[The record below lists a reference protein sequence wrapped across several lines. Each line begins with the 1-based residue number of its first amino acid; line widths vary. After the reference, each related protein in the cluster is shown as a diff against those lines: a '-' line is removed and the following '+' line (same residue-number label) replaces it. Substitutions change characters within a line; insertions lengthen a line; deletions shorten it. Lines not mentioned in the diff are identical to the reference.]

1 MALRSYCTAMTTN
14 NKTMSAKNDFR
25 FSRYFVFQ
33 MRVGFERTRKSWIVV
48 TGELS
53 FIHLL
58 WFASRADSYSTVW
71 LSCTLIKIYNYF

>member
-1 MALRSYCTAMTTN
+1 MATN

-33 MRVGFERTRKSWIVV
+33 MRLGFEGTRKSGVVV

-53 FIHLL
+53 FIHLV
-58 WFASRADSYSTVW
+58 WFTSRAD
-71 LSCTLIKIYNYF
+71 L

>member
-1 MALRSYCTAMTTN
+1 MGSMALRSYCAAMATN

-33 MRVGFERTRKSWIVV
+33 MRLGFEGTRKSGVVV

-53 FIHLL
+53 FIHLV
-58 WFASRADSYSTVW
+58 WFTSRAD
-71 LSCTLIKIYNYF
+71 L